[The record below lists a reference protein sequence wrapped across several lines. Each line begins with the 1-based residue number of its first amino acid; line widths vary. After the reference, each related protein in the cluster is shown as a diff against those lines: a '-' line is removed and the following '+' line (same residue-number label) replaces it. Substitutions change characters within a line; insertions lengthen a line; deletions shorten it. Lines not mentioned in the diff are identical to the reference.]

1 VGAAERTHWV
11 EWHDQYRDPTSPL
24 SKRLVVVKRLID
36 TVLDEQPGEVQMI
49 SICAGAG
56 LDVLGV
62 LENREGARRR
72 VKALLVER
80 DPTLADGA
88 RAWARELGCDGV
100 EVITGDAAETSV
112 YAGVAPGDV
121 VMVCGVFGNL
131 SDFDI
136 QRTIA
141 ALPQLCRTGGS
152 VIWTRHRRAPDKT
165 PEIRAWYEA
174 AGFEEQAWESA
185 GENAFGVGRHVL
197 TAPGQPLQ
205 TGKRLFTFL
214 PQPA

>member
-11 EWHDQYRDPTSPL
+11 EWHDQYRDPTSGL

-36 TVLDEQPGEVQMI
+36 TVLDEQRGDVRVI

-62 LENREGARRR
+62 LENRESARKR
-72 VKALLVER
+72 VRALLVER

-88 RAWARELGCDGV
+88 RAWARELGADGV
-100 EVITGDAAETSV
+100 EVRTGDAAETDCYV
-112 YAGVAPGDV
+112 DIAPADIV
-121 VMVCGVFGNL
+121 LVCGVFGNL

-136 QRTIA
+136 QRVVG
-141 ALPQLCRTGGS
+141 ALPQLCATGGS
-152 VIWTRHRRAPDKT
+152 VIWTRHRRAPDIT
-165 PEIRAWYEA
+165 PEIRAWFAA
-174 AGFEEQAWESA
+174 AGFEEQAFESA

-197 TAPGQPLQ
+197 TSPSEPLVTGQ
-205 TGKRLFTFL
+205 RLFTFL
-214 PQPA
+214 PRP

>member
-36 TVLDEQPGEVQMI
+36 TVLDEHPGHLQVI

-62 LENREGARRR
+62 LENRESARRR

-88 RAWARELGCDGV
+88 RAWARELGADGV
-100 EVITGDAAETSV
+100 AVVTGDAAETSQ
-112 YAGVAPGDV
+112 YATVAPADV
-121 VMVCGVFGNL
+121 VMACGVFGNL

-141 ALPQLCRTGGS
+141 ALPQLLRTGGS
-152 VIWTRHRRAPDKT
+152 VIWTRHRRAPDIT
-165 PEIRAWYEA
+165 PEIRAWYAA
-174 AGFEEQAWESA
+174 AGFEERAFESA
-185 GENAFGVGRHVL
+185 GENSFGVGRHVL
-197 TAPGQPLQ
+197 TAPSEPLV
-205 TGKRLFTFL
+205 TGTRLFTFL
-214 PQPA
+214 PRP